1 MKEKRTVVCF
11 IDDDPAEVEAFKSV
25 FSTDFKV
32 VADTTPQKVLDELKR
47 TKLKANLFV
56 LDLYFAEERAS
67 SEQQRNRMVELKQ
80 EVDKAQKSLSDFLSQ
95 IKQSR
100 DGGIEIMEYLRDNY
114 PTTPMVF
121 YTRKGSLED
130 AVHCM
135 DKGADGAF
143 AKAAPVQFDSKA
155 NRLKQFEQAARDC
168 HDALA
173 TRFFCKASTSNVLKK
188 VIRLCKFVWKNWKK
202 F

>member
-11 IDDDPAEVEAFKSV
+11 IDDDSDEVEAFERV
-25 FSTDFKV
+25 FGADFKV
-32 VADTTPQKVLDELKR
+32 VADTTPQRVLDELKR

-56 LDLYFAEERAS
+56 LDLYFAKGKAS
-67 SEQQRNRMVELKQ
+67 SEQERNRMVELKE
-80 EVDKAQKSLSDFLSQ
+80 EVDKAQKRLSDYLSE

-100 DGGIEIMEYLRDNY
+100 DGGIEIMKYIRDNY
-114 PTTPMVF
+114 PTTPIVF

-130 AVHCM
+130 AVVCM
-135 DKGADGAF
+135 DKGADGVL
-143 AKAAPVQFDSKA
+143 AKAAPPQFDSKA
-155 NRLKQFEQAARDC
+155 DRLKQIEQAARDC

-173 TRFFCKASTSNVLKK
+173 MRFFCKASTSNVMKK
-188 VIRLCKFVWKNWKK
+188 VIRLCNYVWKNCKK